1 MRARAVVV
9 LVGAIT
15 AATTTATTLEYTR
28 IVVVVV
34 RTHGETPIV
43 VVRYTSRQIRQV
55 RRGGGLFPHGGTIR
69 RIRDGDRHGYLS
81 PDMDKGLEWDEDRI
95 VVVVSSTT
103 HVLLRFASTRR
114 PEPLGDHHRVIIIT
128 ITRYGDNTRQGRIVD
143 MGTPGTIGKD
153 ESFTTTQ
160 GHNISSTT
168 TCASCEKFG
177 RHGGCAFG
185 HQSVFQGIRSVGSD
199 AHVDTFFFLFLG
211 LDGCCCY

>member
-1 MRARAVVV
+1 MGWWETEERVRETCARAGVVV
-9 LVGAIT
+9 VAQQHYFV
-15 AATTTATTLEYTR
+15 A
-28 IVVVVV
+28 VV

-43 VVRYTSRQIRQV
+43 VIRYTSRQIRQV

-69 RIRDGDRHGYLS
+69 RIRDGDRHRYLS
-81 PDMDKGLEWDEDRI
+81 PDMDKGLDWDRI
-95 VVVVSSTT
+95 VASSTT

-114 PEPLGDHHRVIIIT
+114 PEPLGDHHTIVVVIIT

-160 GHNISSTT
+160 GHNISSCT

-199 AHVDTFFFLFLG
+199 AHVDTFFFFLG